1 MRFARGFVLLLALSS
16 AGGAA
21 LLVQKATR
29 GAGRPPAA
37 ALRPE
42 LADILV
48 AAKAIGV
55 GDSIGRGELRW
66 QPWPVAAIPAGSFR
80 RVAGAGLPFETAT
93 ARYALLE
100 GEPLAQTKL
109 LQSGEGSPLAALLS
123 PGMRALSVPI
133 REETAAGGFIQPG
146 DRVDVMVTRKQAE
159 GGREPARGEA
169 LLRAV
174 KVLAIGKALSGKSA
188 GGGRTATLEIA
199 PAQAGLLTAAQSGA
213 EITLALIGS
222 VDAARADSA
231 EGAADVPADVRIM
244 KFGRSANRQNQQ

>member
-1 MRFARGFVLLLALSS
+1 MRFARGLVLLLALSS

-29 GAGRPPAA
+29 GAARPAEA
-37 ALRPE
+37 VRPE
-42 LADILV
+42 LADVLV
-48 AAKAIGV
+48 AARPIGV
-55 GDSIGRGELRW
+55 GDSIGRAELRW

-80 RVAGAGLPFETAT
+80 RTGSAGLPFETAT
-93 ARYALLE
+93 ARYAMLE
-100 GEPLAQTKL
+100 GEPLAETKL
-109 LQSGEGSPLAALLS
+109 LQSGDGSALAALLA

-146 DRVDVMVTRKQAE
+146 DRVDVMVTRKQAD
-159 GGREPARGEA
+159 GPREPARSEA

-199 PAQAGLLTAAQSGA
+199 PGQ
-213 EITLALIGS
+213 
-222 VDAARADSA
+222 
-231 EGAADVPADVRIM
+231 
-244 KFGRSANRQNQQ
+244 